1 MIKIQLAPY
10 HELEDK
16 NWWVPDSVALVLA
29 LFLSQYM
36 ISSYVESLEN
46 QIVEVQAQTEEFK
59 RSLTAIQPE
68 INAFKDLE
76 TKISGLKSVIS
87 ALSSITVSK
96 LTKYR
101 PVVILEQ
108 VQALKPDG
116 VWFTSYKESTSES
129 KIFISG
135 YAFDSIL
142 VGQFMSELGATKLQR
157 FDSADLRSQINFSD
171 VKLKIFENSK
181 SGSVLDEIQPKGF
194 AKFDIQMKFEERTQE
209 NNSLSSMA
217 H

>member
-10 HELEDK
+10 NELEDK
-16 NWWVPDSVALVLA
+16 NWWVPDAIALVLA
-29 LFLSQYM
+29 LFLSNYL
-36 ISSYVESLEN
+36 ISNYVEGLEN
-46 QIVEVQAQTEEFK
+46 EIVEVQAQAEEFK
-59 RSLTAIQPE
+59 RSISAIQPE

-108 VQALKPDG
+108 IQALKPDG
-116 VWFTSYKESTSES
+116 VWFTNYKESTSEN
-129 KIFISG
+129 KIFLTG
-135 YAFDSIL
+135 FAFDSIL
-142 VGQFMSELGATKLQR
+142 IGQFMSELGATKLQR
-157 FDSADLRSQINFSD
+157 FDAADIRSQIHFAD
-171 VKLKIFENSK
+171 VKLKVFENSK

-194 AKFDIQMKFEERTQE
+194 AKFDIQMKYEERTQD
-209 NNSLSSMA
+209 NSSFSSMT